1 MNNFECKNCG
11 CSFSL
16 NKDDMALLEDGEIME
31 PELCTECIDI
41 LNSNLFDEDCQRTD
55 ADNGL

>member
-11 CSFSL
+11 TSFSIS
-16 NKDDMALLEDGEIME
+16 KYDMALLEDGEIME
-31 PELCTECIDI
+31 PELCAECVDR
-41 LNSNLFDEDCQRTD
+41 LNAFYFDEDSQRSD